1 MKMSPEIEELITQN
15 IIYLAT
21 SSKDGLPNAVPIG
34 GKKVLDDS
42 TILIIDVLLNKTKKN
57 IIENPNVAIIA
68 QNLNQH
74 NPMSYQIKGTAEIHT
89 DGKYFQ
95 QVVDLSKNFRT
106 GSKRKKREVKSAVLV
121 KVNDIFD
128 NMNEGK
134 KIE

>member
-1 MKMSPEIEELITQN
+1 MSPEIQELISQN
-15 IIYLAT
+15 ILYLAT

-34 GKKVLDDS
+34 GKKVLNDS
-42 TILIIDVLLNKTKKN
+42 TILIIDVLLNKTKNN
-57 IIENPNVAIIA
+57 IIENPNVAIIV

-89 DGKYFQ
+89 EGKYFQ
-95 QVVDLSKNFRT
+95 QVVDFYKNLKKE
-106 GSKRKKREVKSAVLV
+106 SKRKKREVKSAVLV
-121 KVNDIFD
+121 KVNEIFD